1 MLFLSF
7 VGYGVAA
14 PKVLIAA
21 LQHLAAGIVT
31 CAVAVELMPIISDAP
46 NDLANTA
53 AISIGFVLGIALF
66 LLLGEFCEAWRRP
79 SRAAP
84 SS

>member
-7 VGYGVAA
+7 VGYGVRSKSA
-14 PKVLIAA
+14 
-21 LQHLAAGIVT
+21 HRRAAGIVT
-31 CAVAVELMPIISDAP
+31 CAVAVELVPIISDAP

-66 LLLGEFCEAWRRP
+66 LLLGEFCEVEDP
-79 SRAAP
+79 PTPVVPAAP